1 MSARNIDLTKMKPAP
16 GTIRAISAEGGLR
29 AACGARAAGDQRL
42 PGEPA

>member
-1 MSARNIDLTKMKPAP
+1 MSACNIDLNEMKPAA

-29 AACGARAAGDQRL
+29 AAGWARVTGEQRL